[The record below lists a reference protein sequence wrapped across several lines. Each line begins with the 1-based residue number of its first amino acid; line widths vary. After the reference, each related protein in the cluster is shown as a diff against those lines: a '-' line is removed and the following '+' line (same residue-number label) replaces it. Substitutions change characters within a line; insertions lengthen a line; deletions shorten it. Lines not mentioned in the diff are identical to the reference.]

1 MRKIILP
8 LALALALQACGKPSQ
23 PSPEPGAPSEQPS
36 SCSEEDCTEASLN
49 APLDPTAP
57 LPQIPVPEI
66 LSVPE
71 IRDNL
76 PELRPSAPENVPTV
90 ATPPSQAIPP
100 SLELPEVISTKP
112 GAPEVIQTLP
122 GSSSEVPVTEEKTIP
137 PASPAMPPPV
147 KPEEPKAPKAPA
159 SGLHLPP
166 FQESWEL
173 KRSVYD
179 QASEYLEKNKA
190 IFKNQRFV
198 TIVDMSQ
205 RSNKKRFYLFSLR
218 TGKLLERHKT
228 SHGEGSD
235 PGRTGNGFA
244 KFFYNEADLAN
255 DLLREKRDGKKR
267 KLKRESHKTAL
278 GPYITLEPY
287 MGKHGYSLF
296 LHGLG
301 NLNSNALKRFV
312 VVHGADYVD
321 DGSKKNAG
329 RSWGCPA
336 LDPKISRDVIGK
348 ITGGSLL
355 FIGR

>member
-1 MRKIILP
+1 MRNLLLP
-8 LALALALQACGKPSQ
+8 LVIALALQACGKPSAPDPAVASRSE
-23 PSPEPGAPSEQPS
+23 PSA
-36 SCSEEDCTEASLN
+36 SCSGEDCTEASLN
-49 APLDPTAP
+49 APLDPSAP

-66 LSVPE
+66 PGT
-71 IRDNL
+71 
-76 PELRPSAPENVPTV
+76 ELHPSAPNDAPVLV
-90 ATPPSQAIPP
+90 NPPAQAIPP
-100 SLELPEVISTKP
+100 STQLPEVISTTP
-112 GAPEVIQTLP
+112 SAPEVIQTIP
-122 GSSSEVPVTEEKTIP
+122 GSPHEVPVTEETPPTISPRKAPPVILP
-137 PASPAMPPPV
+137 PA
-147 KPEEPKAPKAPA
+147 KPEEPS
-159 SGLHLPP
+159 SGPHLPP
-166 FQESWEL
+166 YQESWEL
-173 KRSVYD
+173 KKSVYD
-179 QASEYLEKNKA
+179 QASAYFEKNKA

-228 SHGEGSD
+228 AHGEGSD

-278 GPYITLEPY
+278 GPYVTLEPY

-301 NLNSNALKRFV
+301 NLNSTALKRFV

-336 LDPKISRDVIGK
+336 LDPRISRDVIGK